1 MSLEQSVG
9 AYLLSQ
15 LLVGATPPVLIDCSV
30 VEISFQ
36 NEYRGWNTDDFL
48 LIGQTAAGTTRKLA
62 GQVKRNF
69 TVSSVDAEF
78 KNAILDFWNDFQNP
92 AVFSVEHDRFAFVV
106 QLGSNTLLRH
116 FGGLLDCACG
126 RVIWMTLRGGYQLR
140 GCSAPLPFAIAT
152 KS

>member
-1 MSLEQSVG
+1 MPNPKDSVSTGGRKPGSVSSPASTGGTGNVFEQAVG

-15 LLVGATPPVLIDCSV
+15 LLVAATPPVLIDCSV

-48 LIGQTAAGTTRKLA
+48 LVGQTAHGEKRKLA
-62 GQVKRNF
+62 GQVKRSL

-92 AVFSVEHDRFAFVV
+92 AVFTPEHDRFAFVV
-106 QLGSNTLLRH
+106 QLGS
-116 FGGLLDCACG
+116 
-126 RVIWMTLRGGYQLR
+126 
-140 GCSAPLPFAIAT
+140 
-152 KS
+152 